1 VINSTKQYSYS
12 HLLFS
17 LRTLIANSGRPLN
30 YLSHP
35 AIQNLNALLL
45 LCMRV
50 RYLIVSIILN
60 LDKFGFKMN
69 SVLEDFL
76 LTHYIN
82 FKFVLAFSNCSIC
95 YSIQSKQRSYK

>member
-1 VINSTKQYSYS
+1 VINSAKQYSYS

-17 LRTLIANSGRPLN
+17 LRILIANSGRPLN
-30 YLSHP
+30 YLLHP
-35 AIQNLNALLL
+35 VIQNLNALLL

-50 RYLIVSIILN
+50 RYLRVSIILN

-76 LTHYIN
+76 LTI
-82 FKFVLAFSNCSIC
+82 I
-95 YSIQSKQRSYK
+95 